1 MSQKNGVCRLLVPP
15 GSNRKKGFL
24 NLIAE
29 YWWKVVLLLSK
40 TTRIWKQNK
49 WCQFLE
55 SGKNSI
61 IFFDLLYYN
70 ANEQFLE
77 LKLHGL
83 IWTLYVVEFDLEI
96 RISDFAIE
104 REIRKQISPPRN
116 PSSGWIS
123 IKKSKSGFHGF
134 PFYRLIGKSV
144 KGFAKLFS
152 WTTVLFLLIMRTRA
166 RTLFLRAV
174 FRILF
179 RISQSNGKKE
189 IQKLISQR
197 WNPVLDFAFYCKSEI
212 RILKSKSRFPNRT
225 PAPYI
230 EKTWYKIPS

>member
-1 MSQKNGVCRLLVPP
+1 MSPPVFTKPSSRTFSNFNGKKYPPCDLMSQKNGVCRLLVPP

-61 IFFDLLYYN
+61 IFFDLIYYN

-83 IWTLYVVEFDLEI
+83 IWTLYMVEFDLEI

-104 REIRKQISPPRN
+104 REIRKQISPSRS

-123 IKKSKSGFHGF
+123 LRNPNPDFMDF
-134 PFYRLIGKSV
+134 
-144 KGFAKLFS
+144 LF
-152 WTTVLFLLIMRTRA
+152 TVWL
-166 RTLFLRAV
+166 
-174 FRILF
+174 
-179 RISQSNGKKE
+179 G
-189 IQKLISQR
+189 
-197 WNPVLDFAFYCKSEI
+197 NP
-212 RILKSKSRFPNRT
+212 
-225 PAPYI
+225 
-230 EKTWYKIPS
+230 

>member
-1 MSQKNGVCRLLVPP
+1 MDIVHGWVRFGNPDFGFC
-15 GSNRKKGFL
+15 NR
-24 NLIAE
+24 
-29 YWWKVVLLLSK
+29 
-40 TTRIWKQNK
+40 T
-49 WCQFLE
+49 
-55 SGKNSI
+55 
-61 IFFDLLYYN
+61 
-70 ANEQFLE
+70 
-77 LKLHGL
+77 
-83 IWTLYVVEFDLEI
+83 
-96 RISDFAIE
+96 
-104 REIRKQISPPRN
+104 RN
-116 PSSGWIS
+116 PKTDFTFEKSVLRVNL

-174 FRILF
+174 FQILF
-179 RISQSNGKKE
+179 RISHSNGKKE